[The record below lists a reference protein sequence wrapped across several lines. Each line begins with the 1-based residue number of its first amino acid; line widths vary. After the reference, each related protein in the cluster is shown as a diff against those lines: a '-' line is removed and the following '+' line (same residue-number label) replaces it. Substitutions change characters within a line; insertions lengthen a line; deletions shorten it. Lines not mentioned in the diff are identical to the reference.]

1 MSKIEPAQD
10 NQKLM
15 RAGVPVLPVELARLK
30 LSSLAKEAW
39 YYDVPF
45 LHVTVGR

>member
-1 MSKIEPAQD
+1 MSRIDPAQG

-15 RAGVPVLPVELARLK
+15 RVDMLALPVELARLK
-30 LSSLAKEAW
+30 PSMLAKEAC

-45 LHVTVGR
+45 MYMTIGS